1 MNNQMKWADRDVYA
15 TATIERPSQTNA
27 RSLGGAIFLV
37 AIQDYRSADEQE
49 HKSAER
55 FLYPRTREWQEQY
68 DWAVALTEGLN
79 AAWLREALDSSR
91 RKWDRQRARQIA
103 LETSKALKMR
113 LKLDRRS
120 RRNEEQAGE
129 RIRPEGLVVPTRHT
143 RATLPSLQPASE
155 ACSARTGDVAQ
166 SL

>member
-79 AAWLREALDSSR
+79 PAWLRDQLDRCR

-103 LETSKALKMR
+103 LETSRALKTR

-120 RRNEEQAGE
+120 RGNEEQPGE
-129 RIRPEGLVVPTRHT
+129 RIRPDGLVVPTGHT
-143 RATLPSLQPASE
+143 RGSLPSLQPAGE
-155 ACSARTGDVAQ
+155 ACGARTGDVAQ